1 MLTLELS
8 CTLLQE
14 KEAHVVQL
22 PEEERQDLLRALK
35 TKWAAVNAAYQRLP
49 FSLDTP
55 AKQKRKEGYERQLTD
70 IEKDI
75 RTLSRSETV
84 LVMQDD

>member
-1 MLTLELS
+1 MHV
-8 CTLLQE
+8 QE
-14 KEAHVVQL
+14 KEAHVIQL
-22 PEEERQDLLRALK
+22 PEEERQALLRALK
-35 TKWAAVNAAYQRLP
+35 IKWGAVNAAYQRLP

-75 RTLSRSETV
+75 GTLSHSETV
-84 LVMQDD
+84 LVLQEDYL